1 MGYIGNL
8 YTPLWSHLTFPVEHR
23 RRSTSSARDP
33 SIKMDEHRRM
43 SLGHLK
49 NLLTRQ
55 TSSQS
60 PEPPPCPPKQLLDA
74 LPTEI
79 LIQIFSNLELIDACC
94 LSLSS
99 FVPFIF
105 APYPQPQANPH
116 RRPRLYAINTSLNP
130 APTPLTTPCPISSL
144 RLAALGSPAFEH
156 AVIRWRTS
164 ILQHKKFV
172 GPPPLCPHSC
182 SQDCALHFHIRG
194 WMPAETL
201 FCGVCEKF
209 ANWVQVDGFRCPC
222 KGVRRVR
229 AGREAGESGGR
240 GVLGRWRRRRGGREG
255 GGDRRSEEGARGGSM
270 DDVQISQGVQIGV
283 I

>member
-23 RRSTSSARDP
+23 RCSTSSARAP
-33 SIKMDEHRRM
+33 SEKMDEHRRM

-99 FVPFIF
+99 FVPL
-105 APYPQPQANPH
+105 YHSSHQP
-116 RRPRLYAINTSLNP
+116 S
-130 APTPLTTPCPISSL
+130 
-144 RLAALGSPAFEH
+144 
-156 AVIRWRTS
+156 
-164 ILQHKKFV
+164 
-172 GPPPLCPHSC
+172 
-182 SQDCALHFHIRG
+182 
-194 WMPAETL
+194 
-201 FCGVCEKF
+201 
-209 ANWVQVDGFRCPC
+209 
-222 KGVRRVR
+222 
-229 AGREAGESGGR
+229 
-240 GVLGRWRRRRGGREG
+240 
-255 GGDRRSEEGARGGSM
+255 
-270 DDVQISQGVQIGV
+270 
-283 I
+283 